1 MGWWSLLKFIKFLPI
16 IFLAVLVTAC
26 NGDTYKYFYFP
37 EFFYDDQGELV
48 ISYEANMDN
57 PNNIKKYAKF
67 NTETYKW
74 EASEVVKKVIADE
87 QIATFGKTI
96 IKNSDNAV
104 VFEQSIPS
112 ISDIQSQ
119 TDIPLPNAE
128 AYYNYF
134 RTGNDYRW
142 DRKTILI
149 KVGIN
154 KKTDKWG
161 ENSFTGIHSF
171 LAEYDEINS
180 LWNIKHLGKVP
191 GNRGNSADLNVN
203 HPSNFSL
210 FTASSAANIF
220 FINSNPSL
228 CHRWLVD
235 GTYSLVYNKLI
246 KCLVKYDNGEV
257 SLKKLYGE
265 ILPAQYVDVLLGM
278 EEAGKIRNGPAPSRV
293 FFDEKQNMYVLYNDT
308 EEAKGK
314 YFYFEMYKPDNPTVA
329 EHKQKIY

>member
-1 MGWWSLLKFIKFLPI
+1 MSKFIKLIPI
-16 IFLAVLVTAC
+16 IVLTVLVTAC
-26 NGDTYKYFYFP
+26 YYDVDTYKYFDFQ
-37 EFFYDDQGELV
+37 EFFYDDQGDLV
-48 ISYEANMDN
+48 ISYQANMDN

-67 NTETYKW
+67 NTETYRW
-74 EASEVVKKVIADE
+74 ETSKVTKKVLADE

-112 ISDIQSQ
+112 ISDIESQ

-142 DRKTILI
+142 DRKTIII

-154 KKTDKWG
+154 KITDKW
-161 ENSFTGIHSF
+161 NRSSFTGIHSF
-171 LAEYDEINS
+171 LAEYNDINS
-180 LWNIKHLGKVP
+180 LWNVKHLHSWSGDF
-191 GNRGNSADLNVN
+191 NTASLDLKKS
-203 HPSNFSL
+203 SNFY
-210 FTASSAANIF
+210 SSYSKSGWGYRTFVNANI
-220 FINSNPSL
+220 SL
-228 CHRWLVD
+228 CHQQD
-235 GTYSLVYNKLI
+235 GGYDDPYNTSI
-246 KCLVKYDNGEV
+246 KCLVKHENGEV
-257 SLKKLYGE
+257 SLQKLFGE
-265 ILPAQYVDVLLGM
+265 ILPVQYVYVLLGM
-278 EEAGKIRNGPAPSRV
+278 EEAGKLRNGPATSRV

-329 EHKQKIY
+329 QHKQKIYWD